1 MCAKKE
7 KVWFV
12 RNEGGL
18 HQRIW
23 FAKAGKGT
31 PSDKGIAPEP
41 HYHLQNGSYSFTLAH
56 FDPRGLSL
64 KEAQEEGK
72 ATSVFPG
79 YGGQFGAQIWRMAH
93 EAKVGD
99 YIFLES
105 ENHHLHA
112 VGFIS
117 GEYEF
122 LADRRELEQFG
133 VQGCHNIPVHWVE
146 IANGQDAIQLG
157 RLDNAVFRDVIEKDE
172 LVSLLLDLTRKI
184 TPVAWGIAE
193 DEIPTASTPDQ
204 VQTAQPEPLLPA
216 GEIKLFVPGRVT
228 APASRQQRETKPQPA
243 KPKVVAPMA
252 HDPLPESG
260 SAPTKASPMPAA
272 SPAAQE
278 ETMFKVS
285 RNGQVLLELTEQGM
299 RNGLAAGV
307 VRLNDFYWTKGMSG
321 WELVSSRFAAPVV
334 PLPQPPQLPPK
345 SATGMVLDFNVAT
358 SEGLILGGDG
368 VRYAFRGAE
377 WRSAG
382 TLPHAGVQVN
392 FVVVGPSATSIYV
405 VASAVPP
412 LSPPGTTKGDDKDL
426 GYYRSSDA
434 KFVGGVCAGLAHKWN
449 RSALILRIVF
459 FIFYPLLLVY
469 VIMWL
474 ALPERATKR

>member
-1 MCAKKE
+1 MCAKNE

-18 HQRIW
+18 HRRIW

-31 PSDKGIAPEP
+31 QNDKGIAPEP
-41 HYHLQNGSYSFTLAH
+41 HYHLRNGSYSFTLAH

-72 ATSVFPG
+72 AKSVFPG
-79 YGGQFGAQIWRMAH
+79 YGAQFGGQIWRMAH
-93 EAKVGD
+93 EATVGD

-117 GEYEF
+117 GAYEF
-122 LADRRELEQFG
+122 LPDQHDIEEVA

-157 RLDNAVFRDVIEKDE
+157 RLDNATFRDVVDKPE
-172 LVSLLLDLTRKI
+172 LASLLLDLTREI
-184 TPVAWGIAE
+184 TRVAWGIAKA
-193 DEIPTASTPDQ
+193 DIPTASTPDSIQ
-204 VQTAQPEPLLPA
+204 LPLPEPLLPA
-216 GEIKLFVPGRVT
+216 GEIKLFAPGGATSPQAPKLKSPKPQSTVL
-228 APASRQQRETKPQPA
+228 PASQPKPAAPSTSAAQPEA
-243 KPKVVAPMA
+243 KPTVAVSDQVEP
-252 HDPLPESG
+252 
-260 SAPTKASPMPAA
+260 
-272 SPAAQE
+272 
-278 ETMFKVS
+278 MFKVS
-285 RNGQVLLELTEQGM
+285 RNGQVLFEFTEQGV
-299 RNGLAAGV
+299 RNALAAGLV
-307 VRLNDFYWTKGMSG
+307 KPNDFYWTKGMSG
-321 WELVSSRFAAPVV
+321 WELVSARFQAPAA
-334 PLPQPPQLPPK
+334 PLPQPPAFPPK
-345 SATGMVLDFNVAT
+345 SASGKVLDFNVAT
-358 SEGLILGGDG
+358 SGGLILGDNG
-368 VRYAFRGAE
+368 VRYNFRGAE

-382 TLPHAGVQVN
+382 ALPHAGVTVN
-392 FVVVGPSATSIYV
+392 FVVSGSEATSIYV
-405 VASAVPP
+405 VAPAVAP
-412 LSPPGTTKGDDKDL
+412 LVPPGTSKGDDKDL
-426 GYYRSSDA
+426 GYYRSSDE
-434 KFVGGVCAGLAHKWN
+434 KFIGGVCAGLAHKWN